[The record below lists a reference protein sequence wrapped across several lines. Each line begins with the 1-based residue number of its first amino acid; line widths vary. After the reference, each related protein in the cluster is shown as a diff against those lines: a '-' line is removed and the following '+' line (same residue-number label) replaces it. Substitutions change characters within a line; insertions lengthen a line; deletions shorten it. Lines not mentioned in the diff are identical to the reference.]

1 MTKEPSYVPFLDDH
15 PNPFSSYDIGMCA
28 GLVSLGYPLLH
39 IDKNKGAKALFLF
52 ETSDELMESA
62 QMYWRGELQVD
73 ALAYFNALKNIK
85 NQLYS
90 QQ

>member
-1 MTKEPSYVPFLDDH
+1 MTKEPSYVPFLDDY

-39 IDKNKGAKALFLF
+39 IDKTQGAKALFLF
-52 ETSDELMESA
+52 ETSDELIESA

>member
-1 MTKEPSYVPFLDDH
+1 MTKELSYVPTLENC
-15 PNPFSSYDIGMCA
+15 PNPFSSFDIGMTA
-28 GLVSLGYPLLH
+28 GLVSAGYSLLY
-39 IDKNKGAKALFLF
+39 IDKSKGSKALFLF
-52 ETSDELMESA
+52 ENDEDIIESA

-90 QQ
+90 S